1 MMSRFGDY
9 FVLFNAPPG
18 TYELSHGEY
27 FDDMYYF
34 TAETVRQSATEL
46 SSDQFVFMGDYTL
59 KVKRETMSTK
69 EETGPMIL
77 PYSREEIRFSEYYFD
92 TPVKRNDEVSRKD
105 FILFIA
111 DRIRGTVWESVIR

>member
-46 SSDQFVFMGDYTL
+46 DRDRFVFMGEYTF
-59 KVKRETMSTK
+59 KVKTETMSTK
-69 EETGPMIL
+69 KGIGTVFL
-77 PYSREEIRFSEYYFD
+77 PYPREEIRFSEYYFD
-92 TPVKRNDEVSRKD
+92 TPVKKNDEVSRKD

-111 DRIRGTVWESVIR
+111 DRIRGTVWEGVIR